1 MTRARRI
8 PMESMMLKFTRSTLL
23 ACLMGLSPLV
33 HAQAPAANFPTKPIR
48 VIVPFA
54 PGGNVDVTA
63 RVVSTAMSRVLGQS
77 VVVENRTGAGGKIGA
92 EIAMKSPADGYTLMM
107 GSNSSLSVAPS
118 LYKDW
123 PYDPHTGIAPVS
135 FLAAVP
141 FVLVPHPGLGA
152 NTVADLIEL
161 ARKKPG
167 ALTMASAGNGT
178 SNHLVGELFQA
189 LTGTQLL
196 HVPYKGAGPALQD
209 VVAGRVDV
217 LFDQVSSSSGF
228 IEQGRVRAL
237 AVSSAERWKSLASVP
252 TFAASGLNGFVITNF
267 TGLVAP
273 AGTSNDVVGI
283 LQRAAVQALQ
293 DEAVRKSFATMG
305 VEAVGSSPQDF
316 ARLIRDDLNRW
327 AQVVRDKGIRLD

>member
-1 MTRARRI
+1 MRARLR
-8 PMESMMLKFTRSTLL
+8 LL
-23 ACLMGLSPLV
+23 VPGLLV
-33 HAQAPAANFPTKPIR
+33 SIALGASLAQAQPFPAKPIR
-48 VIVPFA
+48 IIVPFA

-63 RVVSTAMSRVLGQS
+63 RVVGAAMSKVLNQS

-118 LYKDW
+118 LYRDW
-123 PYDPHTGIAPVS
+123 PYDPATGIAPVS

-141 FVLVPHPGLGA
+141 FVLITHPGLGA
-152 NTVADLIEL
+152 ADVGVFIEQ
-161 ARKKPG
+161 ARRKAG
-167 ALTMASAGNGT
+167 ALSMASAGNGT

-217 LFDQVSSSSGF
+217 LFDQVTSSSAF
-228 IEQGRVRAL
+228 IEQGRVKAL
-237 AVSSAERWKSLASVP
+237 AVSSESRWKSLPAVP
-252 TFAASGLNGFVITNF
+252 TFREAGLKDFVITNF

-273 AGTSNDVVGI
+273 AGTPSEVVTT

-293 DEAVRKSFATMG
+293 DESVKKSFASMG
-305 VEAVGSSPQDF
+305 VEAVGSTPEAF
-316 ARLIRDDLNRW
+316 AQLIRDDLGRW
-327 AQVVRDKGIRLD
+327 GRVVREKGIRLE